1 MKTDKELQQIT
12 EEWLEATVDAWFW
25 EYGSWDDL
33 IMDGVIT
40 EEELEQIQSKV
51 RFTHKSYIK

>member
-1 MKTDKELQQIT
+1 MKTDKELQQIA

-40 EEELEQIQSKV
+40 EEELERIQSKV

>member
-1 MKTDKELQQIT
+1 MKTDKELQQIA

-25 EYGSWDDL
+25 EYGAWDDL

-40 EEELEQIQSKV
+40 EEDLETIQAKI
-51 RFTHKSYIK
+51 RFTHKTYIK

>member
-1 MKTDKELQQIT
+1 MKTDTELQQIA

>member
-1 MKTDKELQQIT
+1 MKTDKELQQMA

>member
-1 MKTDKELQQIT
+1 MKTDKELQQIA

-25 EYGSWDDL
+25 DYGSWDDL

>member
-1 MKTDKELQQIT
+1 MKTDKELQQIA